1 MKWHNEPSAFD
12 LHLFQCRMKTMA
24 HKFTDHF
31 HVRQHELNS
40 NDELPNRALAHL
52 FQETSMRASTDA
64 GFGVEW
70 YAEHNSVWVIHQM
83 TLEHL
88 RPICYLD
95 ELAITTW
102 LSDMGRVRSHREY
115 LARDAKTGEIV
126 ARGRAHWAHLDR
138 QTLFPA
144 RIPASI
150 LAQFAP
156 DGVRA
161 IPRLEPRL
169 YPPPANPIER
179 RAIRRVQH
187 YEADS
192 MQHVN
197 NAIYYDWIEETI
209 ADLAPSLR
217 LCVRRHD
224 IEYMR
229 GALPGDEVEV
239 VTRLTGAGR
248 CASIWESLVAR
259 AGEVLVRDRMTA
271 LWIDRKGRPARN
283 TFV

>member
-1 MKWHNEPSAFD
+1 
-12 LHLFQCRMKTMA
+12 MKTMA

-31 HVRQHELNS
+31 RVRQHELNS
-40 NDELPNRALAHL
+40 RDELPNRALAHL

-70 YAEHNSVWVIHQM
+70 YVEHNSVWVIHQM

-88 RPICYLD
+88 RPIRYDD

-115 LARDAKTGEIV
+115 LALDDRTGEIV

-138 QTLFPA
+138 QNLFPA

-150 LAQFAP
+150 LEQFAP

-169 YPPPANPIER
+169 YPPPAHPIER
-179 RAIRRVQH
+179 RAARRVQH

-209 ADLAPSLR
+209 ADNVPLR
-217 LCVRRHD
+217 LCIRRHD

-229 GALPGDEVEV
+229 GALPGDAVEI
-239 VTRLTGAGR
+239 VTRLTGAGK
-248 CASIWESLVAR
+248 CATTWESLVTR
-259 AGEVLVRDRMTA
+259 AGELLVRDRMTA
-271 LWIDRKGRPARN
+271 LWLDGNGHPARHPI
-283 TFV
+283 V